1 MAPVDTFNAELAGD
15 ESVLKKDVK
24 SMYKLGRKLGKGAY
38 AVVHRG
44 TLLSDKSITRAV
56 KIIDER
62 ALGHEDIEALHVE
75 LQTMRKVQHPNIV
88 DLYECFLHAG
98 QICHGPGAVQGWG
111 TLRYGGEGALS
122 EREAS
127 SASRSA
133 SKRSATATSTAW
145 SIGT

>member
-24 SMYKLGRKLGKGAY
+24 TMYKLGRKLGKGAY

-88 DLYECFLHAG
+88 DLYECFTCR
-98 QICHGPGAVQGWG
+98 QIRHGSRVVQRRG
-111 TLRYGGEGALS
+111 TLRSRRREGAL
-122 EREAS
+122 
-127 SASRSA
+127 
-133 SKRSATATSTAW
+133 
-145 SIGT
+145 

>member
-88 DLYECFLHAG
+88 DLYECFLHADKFVMVLEL
-98 QICHGPGAVQGWG
+98 CK
-111 TLRYGGEGALS
+111 GGELFDRVVEKEHYS
-122 EREAS
+122 EREARFCFS
-127 SASRSA
+127 QCVEA
-133 SKRSATATSTAW
+133 
-145 SIGT
+145 IGLSLIHI